1 MHDWP
6 LVAELEQ
13 RDKPWMSVLGLVGPY
28 LAMNCNTVT
37 NGKLYPGTAA
47 LDGVNDDKVDTVNN
61 LY

>member
-1 MHDWP
+1 M
-6 LVAELEQ
+6 AELEQ
-13 RDKPWMSVLGLVGPY
+13 RDKPGMSVLGLVGPY